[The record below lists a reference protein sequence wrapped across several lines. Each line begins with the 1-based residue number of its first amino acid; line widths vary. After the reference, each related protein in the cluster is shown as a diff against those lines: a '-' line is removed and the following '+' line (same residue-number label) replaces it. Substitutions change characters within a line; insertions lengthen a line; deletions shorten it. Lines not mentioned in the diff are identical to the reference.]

1 MRYCYGNEYNYAT
14 FIVMETG
21 FDSIKKL
28 VNELKTLTFWDR
40 IFKWSEVRATLVDA
54 SADLQRMISGYESQS
69 QLRHELE
76 LEKNR
81 NKSAQESVEELK
93 FLRTEKESLMKDKVS
108 LESKNEIYLRRGT
121 ELSNEL
127 SASRQKNEVYENE
140 LKSLRNEIAYLKSS
154 DDQRLK
160 EYENRMSNLTETIK
174 RFDRDRIQEKEDRH
188 AREIERL
195 KLMKQTW
202 VNHEDTVKSRM
213 KLICNRKGVEYCEKV
228 PFKGKPDNTLKINEE
243 YIIFDAKSPANE
255 DLTNFPQYIK
265 AQTEQ
270 ASKYVKEE
278 NVRKEIFLVVPV
290 NTLEVLKQF
299 EYQLSDYNVYIISV
313 DALEP
318 IIIALQKIEAYEFAE
333 KLSPEDRDNICRV
346 IGKFVHLSKRRI
358 QIDGFFAKQF
368 FELLYR
374 KDAELPAEFLEK
386 ATEFE
391 RNEVLNPPSDR
402 RTKQISNRELQQ
414 EVNKIKSDA
423 EQKGIY
429 TEETH
434 LSKGLNKLPL
444 YIEDS
449 SADSKDQKSLFGS
462 AQSED

>member
-1 MRYCYGNEYNYAT
+1 
-14 FIVMETG
+14 METG
-21 FDSIKKL
+21 FDSIKRL

-40 IFKWSEVRATLVDA
+40 IFKWGTVRATLVDA
-54 SADLQRMISGYESQS
+54 SADLQRMINGYESQS

-81 NKSAQESVEELK
+81 NKSVQDSLEELK

-108 LESKNEIYLRRGT
+108 LESRNDNYLKRGT
-121 ELSNEL
+121 ELSNEV
-127 SASRQKNEVYENE
+127 SALRQKIESYENE
-140 LKSLRNEIAYLKSS
+140 LKSLRNENTYLKSS
-154 DDQRLK
+154 DEQRLK
-160 EYENRMSNLTETIK
+160 EYESRMSNLTETIK

-195 KLMKQTW
+195 RLMKQTW
-202 VNHEDTVKSRM
+202 INHEDNVKSRI
-213 KLICNRKGVEYCEKV
+213 KLICNRHGVEYADQV
-228 PFKGKPDNTLKINEE
+228 PFKGKPDNTLKINDE
-243 YIIFDAKSPANE
+243 YIIFDAKSPAND
-255 DLTNFPQYIK
+255 DLSNFPLYLK

-270 ASKYVKEE
+270 ASKYIKEE

-290 NTLEVLKQF
+290 NTLEAIKNF
-299 EYQLSDYNVYIISV
+299 EYRLSDYNVYVISV

-318 IIIALQKIEAYEFAE
+318 IIIALQKIEAYEFAD

-402 RTKQISNRELQQ
+402 RTKQISNRDLQQ

-434 LSKGLNKLPL
+434 LSKGLNRLPL
-444 YIEDS
+444 YTEDS
-449 SADSKDQKSLFGS
+449 SPDSQEQKELF
-462 AQSED
+462 

>member
-1 MRYCYGNEYNYAT
+1 
-14 FIVMETG
+14 METG

-28 VNELKTLTFWDR
+28 VHELKTLTFWDR
-40 IFKWSEVRATLVDA
+40 IFKWGTIRETLVDA

-81 NKSAQESVEELK
+81 NRSAQESVEELK
-93 FLRTEKESLMKDKVS
+93 FLRTEKESLMKDKVA

-127 SASRQKNEVYENE
+127 SASKQKNEVYENE

-160 EYENRMSNLTETIK
+160 EYDNKMNSLTETIK

-202 VNHEDTVKSRM
+202 VNHEDNVKSRI
-213 KLICNRKGVEYCEKV
+213 KLICQKHGVEYSDKV
-228 PFKGKPDNTLKINEE
+228 PFKGKPDNTLRINEE
-243 YIIFDAKSPANE
+243 YLIFDAKSPAND
-255 DLTNFPQYIK
+255 DLSNFPLYLK
-265 AQTEQ
+265 AQSEQ

-278 NVRKEIFLVVPV
+278 GVRREIFLVVPA
-290 NTLEVLKQF
+290 NTLEVLQQF
-299 EYQLSDYNVYIISV
+299 EFRLSDYTVYVISI
-313 DALEP
+313 DSLEP
-318 IIIALQKIEAYEFAE
+318 MILALRRVEDYEFAE
-333 KLSPEDRDNICRV
+333 KLSPEERENICRV

-374 KDAELPAEFLEK
+374 SDADLPKDILEK
-386 ATEFE
+386 AVEFE
-391 RNEVLNPPSDR
+391 RSEKLNPPTDKR
-402 RTKQISNRELQQ
+402 AKQISNRELEQ
-414 EVNKIKSDA
+414 EVSKIKNDA
-423 EQKGIY
+423 VQKGIY

-449 SADSKDQKSLFGS
+449 STESKDQRELF
-462 AQSED
+462 

>member
-1 MRYCYGNEYNYAT
+1 MRSCYVSAGICFT

-28 VNELKTLTFWDR
+28 VNELKTLTLWDR
-40 IFKWSEVRATLVDA
+40 IFKWGGVRSILVDA
-54 SADLQRMISGYESQS
+54 SADLQRMISGYESQA

-76 LEKNR
+76 LERNR
-81 NKSAQESVEELK
+81 SKSVQESLEELK

-108 LESKNEIYLRRGT
+108 LESRNDNYLKRGT
-121 ELSNEL
+121 ELSNEVSTL
-127 SASRQKNEVYENE
+127 RQKLESYENE
-140 LKSLRNEIAYLKSS
+140 LKSLRNENTYLKSS
-154 DDQRLK
+154 DEQRLK

-174 RFDRDRIQEKEDRH
+174 RFDRDRILEKEERH

-195 KLMKQTW
+195 KQMKQTW
-202 VNHEDTVKSRM
+202 VNHEENVKSRM

-255 DLTNFPQYIK
+255 DLSNFPQYIK

-270 ASKYVKEE
+270 ASKYIKEE

-290 NTLEVLKQF
+290 NTLEVLKQY

-318 IIIALQKIEAYEFAE
+318 IILALQKIEAYEFAD

-391 RNEVLNPPSDR
+391 KNEVLNPPSDR
-402 RTKQISNRELQQ
+402 RTKQISNRDLQQ

-449 SADSKDQKSLFGS
+449 STESKDQKELF
-462 AQSED
+462 

>member
-1 MRYCYGNEYNYAT
+1 
-14 FIVMETG
+14 METG
-21 FDSIKKL
+21 FDSIKRL

-40 IFKWSEVRATLVDA
+40 IFKWGTVRATLVDA

-81 NKSAQESVEELK
+81 NKSVQESLEELK

-108 LESKNEIYLRRGT
+108 LESKNEIYLKRGT
-121 ELSNEL
+121 ELSNEV
-127 SASRQKNEVYENE
+127 SALRSKIEAYENE
-140 LKSLRNEIAYLKSS
+140 LKGLRNENTYLKSS
-154 DDQRLK
+154 DEQRLK
-160 EYENRMSNLTETIK
+160 EYESRMSNLTETIK

-195 KLMKQTW
+195 RLMKQTW
-202 VNHEDTVKSRM
+202 INHEDNVKSRI
-213 KLICNRKGVEYCEKV
+213 KLICNRHGVEYADQV
-228 PFKGKPDNTLKINEE
+228 PFKGKPDNTLKINDE
-243 YIIFDAKSPANE
+243 YIIFDAKSPAND
-255 DLTNFPQYIK
+255 DLSNFPLYLK

-270 ASKYVKEE
+270 ASKYIKEE

-290 NTLEVLKQF
+290 NTLEAIKNF
-299 EYQLSDYNVYIISV
+299 EYRLSDYNVYVISV

-318 IIIALQKIEAYEFAE
+318 IIIALQKIEAYEFAD

-402 RTKQISNRELQQ
+402 RTKQISNRDLQQ

-434 LSKGLNKLPL
+434 LSKGLNRLPL
-444 YIEDS
+444 YTEDS
-449 SADSKDQKSLFGS
+449 TPDSQEQKELF
-462 AQSED
+462 

>member
-1 MRYCYGNEYNYAT
+1 
-14 FIVMETG
+14 METG
-21 FDSIKKL
+21 FDSLKRL
-28 VNELKTLTFWDR
+28 VNELKTLSFWDR
-40 IFKWSEVRATLVDA
+40 IFKWGSVRATLVDA
-54 SADLQRMISGYESQS
+54 SADLQRMIGGYESQS

-81 NKSAQESVEELK
+81 NKSVQESLEELK
-93 FLRTEKESLMKDKVS
+93 FLRTEKESLMKDKAS
-108 LESKNEIYLRRGT
+108 LESKNEIYLKRGT
-121 ELSNEL
+121 ELSNEV
-127 SASRQKNEVYENE
+127 SALRSKIEAYENE
-140 LKSLRNEIAYLKSS
+140 LKGLRNENTYLKSS
-154 DDQRLK
+154 DEQRLK
-160 EYENRMSNLTETIK
+160 EYESRMSNLTETIK

-195 KLMKQTW
+195 RLMKQTW
-202 VNHEDTVKSRM
+202 INHEDNVKSRI
-213 KLICNRKGVEYCEKV
+213 KLICNRHGVEYADQV
-228 PFKGKPDNTLKINEE
+228 PFKGKPDNTLKINDE
-243 YIIFDAKSPANE
+243 YIIFDAKSPAND
-255 DLTNFPQYIK
+255 DLSNFPLYLK

-270 ASKYVKEE
+270 ASKYIKEE

-290 NTLEVLKQF
+290 NTLEAIKNF
-299 EYQLSDYNVYIISV
+299 EYRLSDYNVYVISV

-318 IIIALQKIEAYEFAE
+318 IIIALQKIEAYEFAD

-391 RNEVLNPPSDR
+391 KNEVLNPPSDR
-402 RTKQISNRELQQ
+402 RTKQISNRDLQQ

-434 LSKGLNKLPL
+434 LSKGLNRLPL
-444 YIEDS
+444 YTEDS
-449 SADSKDQKSLFGS
+449 TPDSQDQKELF
-462 AQSED
+462 

>member
-1 MRYCYGNEYNYAT
+1 
-14 FIVMETG
+14 METG
-21 FDSIKKL
+21 FDSIKRL
-28 VNELKTLTFWDR
+28 VNELKTLSFWDR
-40 IFKWSEVRATLVDA
+40 IFKWGSVRATLVDA
-54 SADLQRMISGYESQS
+54 SADLQRMIGGYESQS

-81 NKSAQESVEELK
+81 NKSVQESLEELK
-93 FLRTEKESLMKDKVS
+93 FLRTEKESLMKDKAS
-108 LESKNEIYLRRGT
+108 LESKNEIYLKRGT
-121 ELSNEL
+121 ELSNEV
-127 SASRQKNEVYENE
+127 SALRQKVESYENE
-140 LKSLRNEIAYLKSS
+140 LKGLRKENTYLKSS
-154 DDQRLK
+154 DEQRLK
-160 EYENRMSNLTETIK
+160 EYESRMSNLTETIK

-195 KLMKQTW
+195 RLMKQTW
-202 VNHEDTVKSRM
+202 INHEDNVKSRI
-213 KLICNRKGVEYCEKV
+213 KLICNRHGVEYADQV
-228 PFKGKPDNTLKINEE
+228 PFKGKPDNTLKINDE
-243 YIIFDAKSPANE
+243 YIIFDAKSPAND
-255 DLTNFPQYIK
+255 DLSNFPLYLK

-270 ASKYVKEE
+270 ASKYIKEE

-290 NTLEVLKQF
+290 NTLEAIKNF
-299 EYQLSDYNVYIISV
+299 EYRLSDYNVYVISV

-318 IIIALQKIEAYEFAE
+318 IIIALQKIEAYEFAD

-391 RNEVLNPPSDR
+391 KNEVLNPPSDR
-402 RTKQISNRELQQ
+402 RTKQISNRDLQQ

-434 LSKGLNKLPL
+434 LSKGLNRLPL
-444 YIEDS
+444 YTDDS
-449 SADSKDQKSLFGS
+449 SPDSQEQKGLF
-462 AQSED
+462 

>member
-1 MRYCYGNEYNYAT
+1 
-14 FIVMETG
+14 METG
-21 FDSIKKL
+21 FDSIKRL
-28 VNELKTLTFWDR
+28 VNELKTLSFWDR
-40 IFKWSEVRATLVDA
+40 IFKWGSVRATLVDA
-54 SADLQRMISGYESQS
+54 SADLQRMIGGYESQS

-81 NKSAQESVEELK
+81 NKSVQESLEELK
-93 FLRTEKESLMKDKVS
+93 FLRTEKESLMKDKAS
-108 LESKNEIYLRRGT
+108 LESKNEIYLKRGT
-121 ELSNEL
+121 ELSNEV
-127 SASRQKNEVYENE
+127 SALRSKIEAYENE
-140 LKSLRNEIAYLKSS
+140 LKGLRNENMYLKSS
-154 DDQRLK
+154 DEQRLK
-160 EYENRMSNLTETIK
+160 EYESRMSNLTETIK
-174 RFDRDRIQEKEDRH
+174 RFDRDRIQEKEERH

-195 KLMKQTW
+195 RLMKQTW
-202 VNHEDTVKSRM
+202 INHEDNVKSRI
-213 KLICNRKGVEYCEKV
+213 KLICNRHGVEYADQV
-228 PFKGKPDNTLKINEE
+228 PFKGKPDNTLKINDE
-243 YIIFDAKSPANE
+243 YIIFDAKSPAND
-255 DLTNFPQYIK
+255 DLSNFPLYLK

-270 ASKYVKEE
+270 ASKYIKEE

-290 NTLEVLKQF
+290 NTLEAIKNF
-299 EYQLSDYNVYIISV
+299 EYRLSDYNVYVISV

-318 IIIALQKIEAYEFAE
+318 IIIALQKIEAYEFAD

-391 RNEVLNPPSDR
+391 KNEVLNPPSDR
-402 RTKQISNRELQQ
+402 RTKQISNRDLQQ

-434 LSKGLNKLPL
+434 LSKGLNRLPL
-444 YIEDS
+444 YTEDS
-449 SADSKDQKSLFGS
+449 TPDSQDQKELF
-462 AQSED
+462 

>member
-1 MRYCYGNEYNYAT
+1 
-14 FIVMETG
+14 METG
-21 FDSIKKL
+21 FDSIKRL
-28 VNELKTLTFWDR
+28 VNELKTLSFWDR
-40 IFKWSEVRATLVDA
+40 IFKWGSVRATLVDA
-54 SADLQRMISGYESQS
+54 SADLQRMIGGYESQS

-81 NKSAQESVEELK
+81 NKSVQESLEELK
-93 FLRTEKESLMKDKVS
+93 FLRTEKESLMKDKAS
-108 LESKNEIYLRRGT
+108 LESKNEIYLKRGT
-121 ELSNEL
+121 ELSNEV
-127 SASRQKNEVYENE
+127 SALRQKVESYENE
-140 LKSLRNEIAYLKSS
+140 LKGLRNENTYLKSS
-154 DDQRLK
+154 DEQRLK
-160 EYENRMSNLTETIK
+160 EYESRMSNLTETIK

-195 KLMKQTW
+195 RFMKQTW
-202 VNHEDTVKSRM
+202 INHEDNVKSRI
-213 KLICNRKGVEYCEKV
+213 KLICNRHGVEYADQV
-228 PFKGKPDNTLKINEE
+228 PFKGKPDNTLKINDE
-243 YIIFDAKSPANE
+243 YIIFDAKSPAND
-255 DLTNFPQYIK
+255 DLSNFPLYLK

-270 ASKYVKEE
+270 ASKYIKEE

-290 NTLEVLKQF
+290 NTLEAIKNF
-299 EYQLSDYNVYIISV
+299 EYRLSDYNVYVISV

-318 IIIALQKIEAYEFAE
+318 IIIALQKIEAYEFAD

-391 RNEVLNPPSDR
+391 KNEVLNPPSDR
-402 RTKQISNRELQQ
+402 RTKQISNRDLQQ

-434 LSKGLNKLPL
+434 LSKGLNRLPL
-444 YIEDS
+444 YTEDS
-449 SADSKDQKSLFGS
+449 TPDSQDQRELF
-462 AQSED
+462 

>member
-1 MRYCYGNEYNYAT
+1 
-14 FIVMETG
+14 METG
-21 FDSIKKL
+21 FDSIKRL

-40 IFKWSEVRATLVDA
+40 IFKWGAVRATLVDA
-54 SADLQRMISGYESQS
+54 SADLQRMINGYESQS

-81 NKSAQESVEELK
+81 NKSVQDSLEELK

-108 LESKNEIYLRRGT
+108 LESRNDNYLKRGT
-121 ELSNEL
+121 ELSNEV
-127 SASRQKNEVYENE
+127 SALRQKVESYENE
-140 LKSLRNEIAYLKSS
+140 LKGLRNENTYLKSS
-154 DDQRLK
+154 DEQRLK
-160 EYENRMSNLTETIK
+160 EYESRMSNLTETIK

-195 KLMKQTW
+195 RLMKQTW
-202 VNHEDTVKSRM
+202 INHEDNVKSRI
-213 KLICNRKGVEYCEKV
+213 KLICNRHGVEYADQV
-228 PFKGKPDNTLKINEE
+228 PFKGKPDNTLKINDE
-243 YIIFDAKSPANE
+243 YIIFDAKSPAND
-255 DLTNFPQYIK
+255 DLSNFPLYLK

-270 ASKYVKEE
+270 ASKYIKEE

-290 NTLEVLKQF
+290 NTLEAIKNF
-299 EYQLSDYNVYIISV
+299 EYRLSDYNVYVISV

-318 IIIALQKIEAYEFAE
+318 IIIALQKIEAYEFAD

-402 RTKQISNRELQQ
+402 RTKQISNRDLQQ

-434 LSKGLNKLPL
+434 LSKGLNRLPL
-444 YIEDS
+444 YTEDS
-449 SADSKDQKSLFGS
+449 TPDSQEQKELF
-462 AQSED
+462 